1 MNTVMRGIAL
11 FLLASPAWAAGQTMP
26 DDAARISG
34 SIFPTVIQPRP
45 LAPLKPVPGLRPLE
59 ARQGVAAVC
68 LASAENVAHCQ
79 SGAGFCDVQAGG
91 LPHCLARY
99 ANVLVKRPDA
109 AARTLSFT
117 VRDAQGALSKVIV
130 LATASQSDAQIAM
143 AALDGKPGGDI
154 VAMQMPS
161 P

>member
-1 MNTVMRGIAL
+1 MNTVVRGIAL

-34 SIFPTVIQPRP
+34 SIFPTVIQPKP
-45 LAPLKPVPGLRPLE
+45 LAPLKPVPGLRALVE
-59 ARQGVAAVC
+59 ATQGVAAVC

-79 SGAGFCDVQAGG
+79 NGAGFCDVQAVG

-130 LATASQSDAQIAM
+130 LAAASQSDAQIAM

-154 VAMQMPS
+154 VAMQMP
-161 P
+161 